1 MTTLTIT
8 NGATATGAP
17 GSTLQLIAEVRDGG
31 GVLHPEYNPI
41 WSTSNGAVAT
51 VDATGLM
58 RFWAAGT
65 SVVSATLAAFG
76 LADSINV
83 TVSGSA
89 MLTALNG
96 DVLTFDGSVWNP
108 ANPNTRFV
116 LRGGDT
122 VVGVYTFSDTTQSTS
137 VATGGVVLAGGLGI
151 AKNLWVGGTLN
162 VAGISTLASVLG
174 TSITGSV
181 YVAVSSGVDVWGMA
195 ATATSLTLRKVGV
208 ADYIQMTA
216 TAFTPY
222 AASGM
227 TLGTAALPW
236 GAVYGAAASFTTGEF
251 SGVLTSTAGLNAI
264 TINNAGA
271 NQANA
276 LIQNTAGSFEV
287 GVFASGKSYLGST
300 SLDDFELY
308 AHNTKI
314 ATLNATQFIVGASAF
329 VVTAAT
335 GAVFASGSITTN
347 AGIIAAQGIASP
359 YMEGNSVSDISYKFR
374 LQAVYSGTATM
385 QLFSRTDLIL
395 SAGGI
400 DGTKLYGAGAA
411 LGLTIAP
418 TTGAAT
424 FASSLAITGALTGV
438 TDLSMGQQLLQTVA
452 SGSSVGHGL
461 AQTGVVRWDIT
472 NTATSGLFAISESG
486 VANWLTIAKTTG
498 TVTFAGAVT
507 AGAASFTTGA
517 FSGDVNV
524 GAGKFVVTAATGAVA
539 ISGTIT
545 STVAATAS
553 SSAFYVNSTS
563 PSYAWRVSGSA
574 ADEKLWDIVGGS
586 TTLQFRAVN
595 DAINATNVWLTATRS
610 GIASVA
616 VSLSGSLAITG
627 ALTGVTTLTA
637 SGVVTLNGVGNP
649 LQISTT
655 GTGAQ
660 YGKVNNG
667 TGVLFWGVENS
678 TGGGL
683 FTSAPAYAGAIG
695 TEGAYA
701 LVLATNNTTRVTIAS
716 GGGVTI
722 ASLAGVGTR
731 AVVVDANGV
740 LSAP

>member
-1 MTTLTIT
+1 MPIPFTLDIATQPQQKDIKWVAAGDWASFDDTVIGLAAGDAIQQATITVKIDPTDADDAVTSVQRTITGVESANGVVTADRLLFYFQPADTEKMVTAHHYDLQIWVTRGATTYIRTILRGRIYARQDITNSTVLLDPMTTLTIT

-236 GAVYGAAASFTTGEF
+236 GAVY
-251 SGVLTSTAGLNAI
+251 
-264 TINNAGA
+264 
-271 NQANA
+271 
-276 LIQNTAGSFEV
+276 
-287 GVFASGKSYLGST
+287 
-300 SLDDFELY
+300 
-308 AHNTKI
+308 
-314 ATLNATQFIVGASAF
+314 SA
-329 VVTAAT
+329 
-335 GAVFASGSITTN
+335 
-347 AGIIAAQGIASP
+347 
-359 YMEGNSVSDISYKFR
+359 
-374 LQAVYSGTATM
+374 
-385 QLFSRTDLIL
+385 
-395 SAGGI
+395 
-400 DGTKLYGAGAA
+400 
-411 LGLTIAP
+411 
-418 TTGAAT
+418 
-424 FASSLAITGALTGV
+424 
-438 TDLSMGQQLLQTVA
+438 
-452 SGSSVGHGL
+452 
-461 AQTGVVRWDIT
+461 
-472 NTATSGLFAISESG
+472 
-486 VANWLTIAKTTG
+486 
-498 TVTFAGAVT
+498 
-507 AGAASFTTGA
+507 AASFTTGA

-539 ISGTIT
+539 GTGNISIT
-545 STVAATAS
+545 NNGGDPFVLVSDDASNYAYLRYDSPGNYGYIQSIAAGA
-553 SSAFYVNSTS
+553 
-563 PSYAWRVSGSA
+563 
-574 ADEKLWDIVGGS
+574 S
-586 TTLQFRAVN
+586 TTFK
-595 DAINATNVWLTATRS
+595 INPAGGPVILGGA
-610 GIASVA
+610 
-616 VSLSGSLAITG
+616 LAITG
-627 ALTGVTTLTA
+627 ALTGVTTLNLTTQPAFVAGDKYLVIDAAGNVHVSALGPA
-637 SGVVTLNGVGNP
+637 S
-649 LQISTT
+649 
-655 GTGAQ
+655 
-660 YGKVNNG
+660 
-667 TGVLFWGVENS
+667 
-678 TGGGL
+678 
-683 FTSAPAYAGAIG
+683 
-695 TEGAYA
+695 
-701 LVLATNNTTRVTIAS
+701 
-716 GGGVTI
+716 
-722 ASLAGVGTR
+722 
-731 AVVVDANGV
+731 
-740 LSAP
+740 